1 MNLKDSK
8 QAVYMGR
15 QEERKVREKLCNY
28 NRKT

>member
-15 QEERKVREKLCNY
+15 VEERKGREKLCNY